1 MKNTSKWKLST
12 RKFVEDSLY
21 EYGLKCTSEH
31 MCHSFILDPDDNSY
45 INDKIFTKEELEE
58 IRDYKKRELPEIP
71 EDLINYIMK
80 FSDNKIH
87 ELRHSLK
94 NDNESISENY
104 VRELHHDIDWQVCG
118 ESSSL
123 ASVLRKNLGRTVPGI
138 KQLARS
144 KMGQR
149 ADLVLHVSSDL
160 EFDHLDIVHYL
171 MVLQ

>member
-12 RKFVEDSLY
+12 GKFVEDLLY

-45 INDKIFTKEELEE
+45 INDKILQ
-58 IRDYKKRELPEIP
+58 KK
-71 EDLINYIMK
+71 
-80 FSDNKIH
+80 
-87 ELRHSLK
+87 SLK
-94 NDNESISENY
+94 KFVRLLTNDNESISENY
-104 VRELHHDIDWQVCG
+104 VCELHHDIDWQVHG

-123 ASVLRKNLGRTVPGI
+123 ASALRKNLGHTVPGI

-160 EFDHLDIVHYL
+160 EF
-171 MVLQ
+171 

>member
-12 RKFVEDSLY
+12 RKFVEDLLY

-58 IRDYKKRELPEIP
+58 IQLPEIP

-80 FSDNKIH
+80 FFDNKIH

-104 VRELHHDIDWQVCG
+104 VCELHHDIDWQVRG

-123 ASVLRKNLGRTVPGI
+123 ASALRKNLGRTVPGI

-144 KMGQR
+144 KWVKGQIWYYM
-149 ADLVLHVSSDL
+149 
-160 EFDHLDIVHYL
+160 F
-171 MVLQ
+171 LQI

>member
-12 RKFVEDSLY
+12 GKFVEDLLY

-45 INDKIFTKEELEE
+45 INDKILQ
-58 IRDYKKRELPEIP
+58 KK
-71 EDLINYIMK
+71 
-80 FSDNKIH
+80 
-87 ELRHSLK
+87 SLK
-94 NDNESISENY
+94 KFVRLLTNDNESISENY
-104 VRELHHDIDWQVCG
+104 VCELHHDIDWNNGIIIHLWGPILDQCFANIENMEQVHG

-123 ASVLRKNLGRTVPGI
+123 ASALRKNLGHTVPGI

-160 EFDHLDIVHYL
+160 EFSGAEAGRF
-171 MVLQ
+171 